1 MNPWRV
7 YQHWNPGKLIF
18 GPNSLNQLTNELSL
32 KEVPLIVTDKGVSNA
47 GILNKLTA
55 VLDGAGIRYH
65 VFDGIEPD
73 PPFEIV
79 EKAAAVY
86 QDKGCTLVIGLGG
99 GSSIDGAKVVSL
111 RVSQKGNLREY
122 AMGKVIEG
130 MIAPIYAIPTTAGTG
145 SEVTGVAVIKDQ
157 ENKMK
162 MVLRGMQL
170 IPKTVILDP
179 ELLASIPPKVAAET
193 GADALSHAVE
203 SCVSLNSNVITEAL
217 ALSAIRMIAKYLRRM
232 VANPGDIETA
242 GQMLLASCIA
252 GLSFSNAGLG
262 LTHSLAHPL
271 GAYFHV
277 SHGLSCALYLPIVMD
292 FNLPTCPEKFAS
304 IADAMGENVRQFSP
318 HRAAKQ
324 AVFAVRELLA
334 DIGIPRTFSELGI
347 SFELYPKMVEDAFAA
362 VPTGLNPRKADK
374 DQISKL
380 FIAPSQELE
389 DY

>member
-18 GPNSLNQLTNELSL
+18 GPNSLSQLTNELSL
-32 KEVPLIVTDKGVSNA
+32 KEVPLIVTDKGVANA
-47 GILNKLTA
+47 GILSKLTA
-55 VLDGAGIRYH
+55 LLDGEGIRYH

-79 EKAAAVY
+79 DKAAASY
-86 QDKGCTLVIGLGG
+86 LDKGCTLVIGLGG
-99 GSSIDGAKVVSL
+99 GSSIDGAKTVSL
-111 RVSQKGNLREY
+111 RVSKEGNIREY
-122 AMGKVIEG
+122 GMGKVLEG
-130 MIAPIYAIPTTAGTG
+130 ILIPIYAIPTTAGTG
-145 SEVTGVAVIKDQ
+145 SEVTGVVVIKDQ
-157 ENKMK
+157 ENKTK

-179 ELLASIPPKVAAET
+179 ELLASIPPRVAAET

-203 SCVSLNSNVITEAL
+203 SYVSLNSNAITEGFAL
-217 ALSAIRMIAKYLRRM
+217 TAIRMISKYLRRM
-232 VANPGDIETA
+232 VANPGDTETA

-262 LTHSLAHPL
+262 LVHSLAHPL

-277 SHGLSCALYLPIVMD
+277 SHGLSCALYLPVVMD

-304 IADAMGENVRQFSP
+304 IAEAMGENVRQLSP

-334 DIGIPRTFSELGI
+334 DIGIPRTFPELGI
-347 SFELYPKMVEDAFAA
+347 SFELHPKMVEDALAA
-362 VPTGLNPRKADK
+362 VPTTINPRRADR

-380 FIAPSQELE
+380 FKEPL
-389 DY
+389 

>member
-7 YQHWNPGKLIF
+7 YQHWTPGKLIF
-18 GPNSLNQLTNELSL
+18 GLNSLNQLTSELSL
-32 KEVPLIVTDKGVSNA
+32 KEVPLIITDKGVLNA

-55 VLDGAGIRYH
+55 VFDGAGIRYH
-65 VFDGIEPD
+65 LFDGIEPD

-79 EKAAAVY
+79 EKAAAAY
-86 QDKGCTLVIGLGG
+86 QENGCTLVIGLGG
-99 GSSIDGAKVVSL
+99 GSSIDGAKAVSL
-111 RVSQKGNLREY
+111 KVSQKGNLREY

-130 MIAPIYAIPTTAGTG
+130 TIAPLYAIPTTAGTG
-145 SEVTGVAVIKDQ
+145 SEVTGVAVITDRQ
-157 ENKMK
+157 NTIK

-203 SCVSLNSNVITEAL
+203 SYVSLNSNVITEAF
-217 ALSAIRMIAKYLRRM
+217 ALTAIRMISKYLRRM
-232 VANPGDIETA
+232 VADPGDIETA

-271 GAYFHV
+271 GAHFHV

-304 IADAMGENVRQFSP
+304 IADAMGENVQQFSP

-324 AVFAVRELLA
+324 AVFAVRELFA

-347 SFELYPKMVEDAFAA
+347 SFKLYPKMVEDALAA
-362 VPTGLNPRKADK
+362 VPTTINPRRADK

-380 FIAPSQELE
+380 FKGPL
-389 DY
+389 

>member
-7 YQHWNPGKLIF
+7 YQHWNPGKLIV
-18 GPNSLNQLTNELSL
+18 GPNSLNQLTNELSS
-32 KEVPLIVTDKGVSNA
+32 KEVPLIITDKGVLNA

-65 VFDGIEPD
+65 LFDGIEPD

-79 EKAAAVY
+79 EKAAAAY
-86 QDKGCTLVIGLGG
+86 QDNGCTLVIGLGG
-99 GSSIDGAKVVSL
+99 GSSIDGAKAVSL
-111 RVSQKGNLREY
+111 KVSQKENLREY

-157 ENKMK
+157 GNKMK

-179 ELLASIPPKVAAET
+179 ELLVSIPPKVAAET

-203 SCVSLNSNVITEAL
+203 SYVSLNSNVITEAF
-217 ALSAIRMIAKYLRRM
+217 ALTAIRMISKYLRRM

-277 SHGLSCALYLPIVMD
+277 SHGLSCALYLPFVMD
-292 FNLPTCPEKFAS
+292 FNLPTCPEKYAS

-347 SFELYPKMVEDAFAA
+347 SFELNPKMVENALAA
-362 VPTGLNPRKADK
+362 VPTGLNPRRADK

-380 FIAPSQELE
+380 FKAPCQKLE
-389 DY
+389 D

>member
-18 GPNSLNQLTNELSL
+18 GPNSLNQLTSELSL
-32 KEVPLIVTDKGVSNA
+32 KEVPLIITDKGVLNA

-55 VLDGAGIRYH
+55 VFDEAGIRYH

-79 EKAAAVY
+79 EKAAAAY
-86 QDKGCTLVIGLGG
+86 QENGCTLVIGLGG
-99 GSSIDGAKVVSL
+99 GSSIDGAKAVSL
-111 RVSQKGNLREY
+111 KVSQKGNLREY

-130 MIAPIYAIPTTAGTG
+130 TIAPLYAIPTTAGTG
-145 SEVTGVAVIKDQ
+145 SEVTGVAVITDR
-157 ENKMK
+157 ENTIK

-203 SCVSLNSNVITEAL
+203 SYVSLNSNVITEAF
-217 ALSAIRMIAKYLRRM
+217 ALTAIRMISKYLRRM
-232 VANPGDIETA
+232 VADPGDIETA

-271 GAYFHV
+271 GAHFHV
-277 SHGLSCALYLPIVMD
+277 SHGLSCALYLPFVMD
-292 FNLPTCPEKFAS
+292 FNLPTCPEKYAS

-318 HRAAKQ
+318 YRAAKQ

-334 DIGIPRTFSELGI
+334 DIGIPRTFLELGI
-347 SFELYPKMVEDAFAA
+347 SFELNPKMVENALAA
-362 VPTGLNPRKADK
+362 VPTGLNPRRADK

-380 FIAPSQELE
+380 FKGPL
-389 DY
+389 